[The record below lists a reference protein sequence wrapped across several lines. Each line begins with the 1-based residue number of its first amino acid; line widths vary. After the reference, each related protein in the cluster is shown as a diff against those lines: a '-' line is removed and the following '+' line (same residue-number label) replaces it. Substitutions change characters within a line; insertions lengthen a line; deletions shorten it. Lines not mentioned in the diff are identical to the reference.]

1 MNFGEKLR
9 QLRKD
14 RKLTQPELADAI
26 GIEQSYLS
34 KLENDKYVPS
44 SEVFGRILEE
54 FGLSVGDLVDELD
67 SGSRLRFRQIPEV
80 ASHFTRQK
88 ERILGNRRSW
98 LLGSAILLAVGA
110 ALVYGGGASLF
121 VPGIVYQYQSYGVV
135 LENESKEIFPH
146 SGNPFRAVRPG
157 HTSLGAR
164 LDEEFVSTRRF
175 RGSVYNVEVEG
186 GSRTY
191 YLVRQNDVDSWVNK
205 AAAALGV
212 LLFVLGATGL
222 VLEKKLSRYQ

>member
-1 MNFGEKLR
+1 MNFGDKLR

-44 SEVFGRILEE
+44 GDVFGRILEE
-54 FGLSVGDLVDELD
+54 FDLGVGDLVDELD
-67 SGSRLRFRQIPEV
+67 SGSRLRLRQIPEV
-80 ASHFTRQK
+80 AGHFNRQK

-98 LLGSAILLAVGA
+98 LLGSAVLLAVGS
-110 ALVYGGGASLF
+110 ALVYGGGARLF
-121 VPGIVYQYQSYGVV
+121 VPGVVYQYQSYGIV

-146 SGNPFRAVRPG
+146 SMNSFRMVRPG
-157 HTSLGAR
+157 QSPLGAR
-164 LDEEFVSTRRF
+164 LNEEFVSTRRF

-191 YLVRQNDVDSWVNK
+191 YLIRHNEVDSWVNK
-205 AAAALGV
+205 AAAAVGV

-222 VLEKKLSRYQ
+222 ILEKKLSRYQ